1 MKSFCLLA
9 EGLIRTLSLSHWMI
23 LTHLLRKSRGLQ
35 MAQSCSYQR
44 VDNSNLRRFL
54 MKYTDKKDERE
65 SSGERCITS
74 SSTKRGNMTKRLL
87 LLALVTMS
95 VVFAGNQSVPT
106 TTQANVACELVCGA
120 PYVGADGQCYVD
132 CCPTDPQCMNP
143 CERRLCK

>member
-1 MKSFCLLA
+1 
-9 EGLIRTLSLSHWMI
+9 
-23 LTHLLRKSRGLQ
+23 
-35 MAQSCSYQR
+35 
-44 VDNSNLRRFL
+44 

-74 SSTKRGNMTKRLL
+74 SSTKRGNMTKRIL

-95 VVFAGNQSVPT
+95 VLFAGNQSVPT
-106 TTQANVACELVCGA
+106 TQASVGCELVCGA

-132 CCPTDPQCMNP
+132 CCPTDPICMNP